1 MSHEPRD
8 MRYEKK
14 ARRCVTSYLIPHT
27 SGIVLV
33 NVLVFATIAITV
45 TTALVNWGATVLKSA
60 RNLDAREQALQVAE
74 AGVEYY
80 RWHLAHAPTDY
91 QDGTG
96 GSGPYVH
103 SVQDAD
109 GDIIGEYSLVITPP
123 PTGSTIVK
131 IRSTGTVVVDP
142 SVSRTIQTTL
152 AIPSLAKYAVVANS
166 AMRFG
171 EGTEIFGPVHSNGG
185 IRFDGLAH
193 NIVTSGVASYDDPDH
208 DDTGAEKLEFGV
220 HTHINPPPSSGVN
233 NAYRPLEMPPATP
246 PIRADVFVAGRQFPV
261 PTFDFTGLTTDL
273 SAMKSDAQSSGR
285 YYAHSGAQ
293 GYHIVLKTNDVF
305 DIYRVNSLRAA
316 PNNCTNTADQTNWGT
331 WSINS
336 QTLLASNQAFPTN
349 GIIFLED
356 HVWVDGTINTA
367 RLTIASGRF
376 PDNVTTRTDITVN
389 NDLRYTNYD
398 GSDVISLIAQRNIN
412 TGLFSE
418 DDLRVDAA
426 LVAQNG
432 RVGRWYY
439 ESDCRS
445 GGTNYYTR
453 TLLTLYGMIA
463 TNQRYGFAYTDGTG
477 YDSRDIIYDNNLLYG
492 PPPSFPLTSSQYTT
506 ISWEEI

>member
-1 MSHEPRD
+1 MKHLYNNTTIRASD
-8 MRYEKK
+8 SK
-14 ARRCVTSYLIPHT
+14 
-27 SGIVLV
+27 GIVLV

-45 TTALVNWGATVLKSA
+45 TTALVNWGATVLKST

-96 GSGPYVH
+96 SSGPYVH
-103 SVQDAD
+103 TVEDAS
-109 GDIIGEYSLVITPP
+109 GDVIGQYSLTITPP

-131 IRSTGTVVVDP
+131 INSVGTIVADP

-152 AIPSLAKYAVVANS
+152 AIPSLAKFAVVGNS
-166 AMRFG
+166 DLRFG
-171 EGTEIFGPVHSNGG
+171 EGTEVFGPIHSNGG
-185 IRFDGLAH
+185 IRFDGIAH

-208 DDTGAEKLEFGV
+208 DDTGSEKLEFGV
-220 HTHINPPPSSGVN
+220 HTHVNPPPGSGI
-233 NAYRPLEMPPATP
+233 ASTYRPAEMPPAAVP
-246 PIRADVFVAGRQFPV
+246 SRMDVFLAGRQFPV

-273 SAMKSDAQSSGR
+273 SAMKTAAQSSGR

-293 GYHIVLKTNDVF
+293 GYHLVLKTTDKY
-305 DIYRVNSLRAA
+305 DIYRVDSLRAA
-316 PNNCTNTADQTNWGT
+316 PNNCTNTANQTNWGT
-331 WSINS
+331 WSVNA
-336 QTLLASNQAFPTN
+336 QTLLASNQDFPSN

-389 NDLRYTNYD
+389 ADLKYTNYD
-398 GSDVISLIAQRNIN
+398 GKDVISLIAQRNIN
-412 TGLFSE
+412 VGLFSE
-418 DDLRVDAA
+418 DDLRIDAA

-432 RVGRWYY
+432 RAGRWYY
-439 ESDCRS
+439 ESDCRTT
-445 GGTNYYTR
+445 GGGGQNYYTR

-463 TNQRYGFAYTDGTG
+463 SNLRYGFAYTDGTG